1 MPGMTDLQVF
11 SATAL
16 SVVLGVAAWGKLR
29 APANFKRA
37 LASYRVIPNGLFPAL
52 VIAVPVAEVAFG
64 SLQWVSGLQ
73 PLVGIGMAL
82 MFVAFTL
89 LLLRSLLAGEE
100 ADCGCF
106 GGAAPEKVSWFSI
119 VRNVLLIA
127 VALVGAFATEGSSES
142 AVAAGLTGLGA
153 GLIILI
159 ADQGFALFSKHWYR
173 ADGLEG

>member
-1 MPGMTDLQVF
+1 MTDLQVF
-11 SATAL
+11 SATAM

-29 APANFKRA
+29 APANFRRA
-37 LASYRVIPNGLFPAL
+37 LASYKVIPKSLFPAL
-52 VIAVPVAEVAFG
+52 VVAVPLAEVAFG
-64 SLQWVSGLQ
+64 TLQWVEGLQ

-89 LLLRSLLAGEE
+89 LLLRSLLAGED

-106 GGAAPEKVSWFSI
+106 GSAAPEKVSWFSI
-119 VRNVLLIA
+119 VRNVVLIGF
-127 VALVGAFATEGSSES
+127 ALVGAFATEGSSE
-142 AVAAGLTGLGA
+142 AAFAAGLTGVGA
-153 GLIILI
+153 GLILLI

>member
-1 MPGMTDLQVF
+1 MTDLQVF
-11 SATAL
+11 SATTM

-37 LASYRVIPNGLFPAL
+37 LASYKIIPTGLFPAL
-52 VIAVPVAEVAFG
+52 VVGVPLAEVAFG
-64 SLQWVSGLQ
+64 TLQWVGGLQ

-89 LLLRSLLAGEE
+89 LLIRSLLAGEE

-106 GGAAPEKVSWFSI
+106 GSSAPEKVSWFSI
-119 VRNVLLIA
+119 LRNVVLIGL
-127 VALVGAFATEGSSES
+127 ALVGAFATEGNSE
-142 AVAAGLTGLGA
+142 APVAAGLTGVGA
-153 GLIILI
+153 GLIVLI